1 MGTCAVSMHVLRTVL
16 KSEGEGGKR
25 VLSADPT
32 FLEMGPKLKITHLK
46 ESNSGLSDLFYLEYS
61 ADIVNMKCVVVA
73 AAAVLERHLLLSVS
87 HD

>member
-1 MGTCAVSMHVLRTVL
+1 MCAVSMHVLRTVL
-16 KSEGEGGKR
+16 KSEGEREKR

-61 ADIVNMKCVVVA
+61 ADIEYEMRCCCCCCCCFRTPFA
-73 AAAVLERHLLLSVS
+73 PLSFS
-87 HD
+87 